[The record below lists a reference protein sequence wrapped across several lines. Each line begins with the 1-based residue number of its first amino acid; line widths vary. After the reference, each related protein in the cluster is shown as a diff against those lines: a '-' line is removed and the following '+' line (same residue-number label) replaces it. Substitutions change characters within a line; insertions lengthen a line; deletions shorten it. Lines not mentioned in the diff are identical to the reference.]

1 MIYLGLIKNLNF
13 IIIINIQIELDK
25 YENVKY
31 SYLVFLTTNNNNVY
45 GIIASTINVRKK
57 RTYLFL
63 TNESL
68 L

>member
-31 SYLVFLTTNNNNVY
+31 SYLLFLTINNNNVY
-45 GIIASTINVRKK
+45 GIIASIINVRKK
-57 RTYLFL
+57 TTYLFL
-63 TNESL
+63 TNENL